1 MPIYTVHNEDKSFLE
16 ELPVSFGTAN
26 LAQAEERF
34 KESAPARLYRILAAE
49 FQVGPV
55 AEGESPLISQKEALD
70 IAEQFNVEVDVPTYG
85 ITRPKLDLIIDR
97 KKDQAKL
104 SMIASMGPQDAISKL
119 GYFTTRL
126 GVDFS
131 DPFNI
136 VTAFIPI
143 YGQARYTAMLANAA
157 KPFSKAVVRAK
168 VGIIEGG
175 IGNALLEP
183 LNYSLAQIEQDD
195 YTITDSLENIVFGSI
210 IGGGLHMGVGAL
222 GDAFL
227 KKGSINVAEPID
239 ANGILVNSID
249 PKIRASAIQAAINQS
264 FNGYIPDVEHLLSFD
279 RNYRSLKGRLLD
291 TTTKIDPFKPQKVFT
306 QFPKN
311 VTLAEVDAKLASQQ
325 FFSEL
330 PSFDP
335 PQTLASGEAIKGD
348 ITVFSSVDEATKF
361 QDKVFRRTG
370 DKLAISRTP
379 DGNYTLLREFNDK
392 PLRSEAGEILAFKTE
407 RQALKA
413 TEAVTNLKGRNL
425 TPVPFISDGKK
436 VFTLVENANPDFVTS
451 AKARPELVQFG
462 VDKKTTKE
470 FIPPAESTDVQMAR
484 VQQAARN
491 QVALQYYRFA
501 NPEYSAQVDEI
512 VKVVRQMAD
521 KPADFTTAKNEADE
535 LSVSVMELGKLR
547 NIEMDEAERLA
558 LEAADKEI
566 AEMDNFT
573 KAIDTAFNCT
583 IKRDV

>member
-1 MPIYTVHNEDKSFLE
+1 MTIYTVHNEDKSFLE
-16 ELPVSFGTAN
+16 ELPVSFGTAA

-34 KESAPARLYRILAAE
+34 KESAPARLYRTLASE

-55 AEGESPLISQKEALD
+55 AEGESPFITQNEALD
-70 IAEQFNVEVDVPTYG
+70 IAKQFNVEVEVPTYG
-85 ITRPKLDLIIDR
+85 ITRPQLDSIIER
-97 KKDQAKL
+97 KKDQARL
-104 SMIASMGPQDAISKL
+104 NMIASMGPQDAISQL

-126 GVDFS
+126 GVDFA
-131 DPFNI
+131 DPLNI
-136 VTAFIPI
+136 MSAFIPI
-143 YGQARYTAMLANAA
+143 YGEARYTAMLANAS

-168 VGIIEGG
+168 VGITEGG

-183 LNYSLAQIEQDD
+183 LNYGLAQVEQDD

-210 IGGGLHMGVGAL
+210 VGGGLHMGVGAL

-239 ANGILVNSID
+239 ANGILVNSLD
-249 PKIRASAIQAAINQS
+249 PKVRNSAIHAAINQS

-279 RNYRSLKGRLLD
+279 PNYKSLKGRLLD

-306 QFPKN
+306 DFPRN
-311 VTLAEVDAKLASQQ
+311 VTVSEVNAKLASQQ
-325 FFSEL
+325 FFTEL
-330 PSFDP
+330 PSVMP
-335 PQTLASGEAIKGD
+335 PQTLASGEAIKGE
-348 ITVFSSVDEATKF
+348 ITVFSSIDEATKL
-361 QDKVFRRTG
+361 QDKIFRRTG
-370 DKLAISRTP
+370 DQLAISRTP
-379 DGNYTLLREFNDK
+379 DGNYTLLRQFNDK

-407 RQALKA
+407 RQAIKA

-425 TPVPFISDGKK
+425 TPVPFISDGKR
-436 VFTLVENANPDFVTS
+436 VFTLVENASPDFVAS
-451 AKARPELVQFG
+451 AKSRPDLVQFG

-470 FIPPAESTDVQMAR
+470 FIPPAESTDVQMAN
-484 VQQAARN
+484 VQQAARK
-491 QVALQYYRFA
+491 QVALQYYRLA

-521 KPADFTTAKNEADE
+521 KPADFVTAKNESDE
-535 LSVSVMELGKLR
+535 LAISVMELGKLR
-547 NIEMDEAERLA
+547 NIEMDEVERLA

-566 AEMDNFT
+566 AEMDNFA